1 MVDCFFLLVLHQMC
15 TNLTLGKRV
24 TNSRLTQNG
33 QSKSPW
39 ILWSTRRET
48 LPDTTHTQTDR
59 QTDFFRNT
67 PIMQIIHS
75 AHDRKLISE
84 HDALAI
90 RSMAPT
96 NASPSFSGCAIL
108 AAVLLAGFYAESRLC
123 CCPSPKGL
131 FFHVSG
137 LSNRQC
143 RPAQTSAATLPVL
156 QRARM
161 WGRQLL

>member
-1 MVDCFFLLVLHQMC
+1 MGYWEGARCSKPYSRRCSSSDNNKRTMVDCFFLLVLHQMC

-33 QSKSPW
+33 QSKSHW

-48 LPDTTHTQTDR
+48 LPDTTHT

-84 HDALAI
+84 RDALATTVHGFVVMVKGERAQQFAFLHGNCVVQERAI
-90 RSMAPT
+90 
-96 NASPSFSGCAIL
+96 CAKSL
-108 AAVLLAGFYAESRLC
+108 
-123 CCPSPKGL
+123 
-131 FFHVSG
+131 
-137 LSNRQC
+137 
-143 RPAQTSAATLPVL
+143 
-156 QRARM
+156 
-161 WGRQLL
+161 